1 MSIHI
6 AAEKGQIAE
15 RVILPGDP
23 LRAKFIAENFLED
36 VKCYTSVRNMLGFT
50 GTYNGKQVSVQGT
63 GMGMPSMGIYAHE
76 LICEFGCKRLIR
88 TGTCGSLS
96 SERFNLRDIIIAQA
110 AATDSGTPVSRF
122 GSSLSIPAVSDFE
135 MVRDAYEN
143 SKKLGINAKVGTVC
157 SQDLFYDEDESKLE
171 ILQKYGISCLEMECA
186 ELFTLGMRYNVQTL
200 GIITVSDLILE
211 HKATTSEEREKTF
224 TQMMKLA
231 LETI

>member
-1 MSIHI
+1 MSHHI

-23 LRAKFIAENFLED
+23 LRAKFIAENFLEN
-36 VKCYTSVRNMLGFT
+36 VKCYTDIRNMLGFT
-50 GTYNGKQVSVQGT
+50 GTYKGKEVSVQGT

-76 LICEFGCKRLIR
+76 LICDYGCKRLIR

-96 SERFNLRDIIIAQA
+96 PERFDIKDVIIAQA
-110 AATDSGTPVSRF
+110 AATDSGTRFTRF
-122 GSSLSIPAVSDFE
+122 GNSLSIPAVASFE
-135 MVRDAYEN
+135 LVKDAYEN
-143 SKKLGINAKVGTVC
+143 AKKMGINAKVGTVC
-157 SQDLFYDEDESKLE
+157 SEDLFYDEDPAKND
-171 ILQKYGISCLEMECA
+171 ILKKFGISCIEMECA
-186 ELFTLGMRYNVQTL
+186 ELFTLGLEYDVQTL

-211 HKATTSEEREKTF
+211 DKGATAKERETSF